1 MQQAVKVYFFEKISE
16 GWKGYFGAGIK
27 PATLLIFI
35 IRDLIMGYRFLLL
48 PV

>member
-16 GWKGYFGAGIK
+16 SRKGYFGAGIK